1 MTKSN
6 RYLID
11 TQIFIW
17 LMESNKRLASKHVAL
32 LKNPKINIYIS
43 IASVWEMVI
52 KQSLG
57 RLKIPVDLEGDIQKT
72 GFRVLPIEIPHV
84 LGLKNLPNFH
94 KDPFDRMI
102 IAQAKKERLI
112 LITSDEEI
120 AKYKVPGTML
130 V

>member
-1 MTKSN
+1 M

-17 LMESNKRLASKHVAL
+17 LMESNKRLTSNYVAL
-32 LKNPKINIYIS
+32 LRNPKTNIYIS
-43 IASVWEMVI
+43 IASIWEMII

-57 RLKIPVDLEGDIQKT
+57 RLKIPSDLEGDLQKA
-72 GFRVLPIEIPHV
+72 GFHVLPIEISHI
-84 LGLKNLPNFH
+84 LGLKTLPHIH
-94 KDPFDRMI
+94 KDPFDRMLV
-102 IAQAKKERLI
+102 AQAGKENLR
-112 LITSDEEI
+112 LITSDKKI